1 MSAGVSVLIK
11 FVALVA
17 LAEVVH
23 ADDARPP
30 ANVYRANV
38 ALADKEGAR
47 HAIVTSK
54 LTCSTPAKCPE
65 WTLDLGPADAAS
77 VLVLVDLFGKPAHVR
92 YANDAAASLVLPG
105 DAKLPAAFVRT
116 EALDAANT
124 RWERWTLLSLEDGRP
139 KVIWRGELAM
149 TREKGGG
156 FMTLDGVEL
165 VAGEVGKPL
174 ALEFAQT
181 SVPSPNEK
189 ARKPSAPLHRRF
201 VMKDGT
207 YQRDSSRDAR

>member
-1 MSAGVSVLIK
+1 MRSGVSVPVA

-17 LAEVVH
+17 FAEVVH
-23 ADDARPP
+23 AD
-30 ANVYRANV
+30 VYRASV

-65 WTLDLGPADAAS
+65 WTVDLGPAEAAS
-77 VLVLVDLFGKPAHVR
+77 VLVLVDLFGKPVHVR
-92 YANDAAASLVLPG
+92 YAADSAAPSLELPG
-105 DAKLPAAFVRT
+105 DTKLPAAFIRT
-116 EALDAANT
+116 QSTDAENT
-124 RWERWTLLSLEDGRP
+124 RWERWTLVSLEGGRA

-156 FMTLDGVEL
+156 FTTADGVEL
-165 VAGEVGKPL
+165 VAGEAGKPL
-174 ALEFAQT
+174 ALELAQT
-181 SVPSPNEK
+181 TVPGPNEK
-189 ARKPSAPLHRRF
+189 PHKPGAPLHRRF

-207 YQRDSSRDAR
+207 YQRE